1 VNGRGEALSTS
12 GLSYILKQHVRT
24 ATQRCPSLSKKRV
37 SPHVM
42 RHTCAMIS
50 LQATEL
56 VNVNE
61 TVGFMN

>member
-1 VNGRGEALSTS
+1 
-12 GLSYILKQHVRT
+12 
-24 ATQRCPSLSKKRV
+24 
-37 SPHVM
+37 M